1 MDQVPET
8 PVAVAPEVVPDQVVS
23 AEGEEM
29 RSVDAQVRDILTA
42 TSPGK

>member
-1 MDQVPET
+1 MDQVPEI
-8 PVAVAPEVVPDQVVS
+8 PVAVTPEVVSEQVVG

>member
-8 PVAVAPEVVPDQVVS
+8 PVAVAPEVAPEQVVG
-23 AEGEEM
+23 ADGEEM
-29 RSVDAQVRDILTA
+29 RNVDAQVREILTA